1 MINLFKRKELP
12 IDPLE
17 QEIRARVEAE
27 RARLE
32 QEKRLY
38 QVLVN
43 DPLDFDS
50 LVRIGKKSGADS
62 LEIVNATG
70 AIVRYFY
77 KTKTTQTTTLE
88 EERATADGV
97 W

>member
-1 MINLFKRKELP
+1 MLNLFKRKELQ

-17 QEIRARVEAE
+17 AEIRERVAAE
-27 RARLE
+27 RAKLE

-50 LVRIGKKSGADS
+50 LVRIGKRIGADS

-77 KTKTTQTTTLE
+77 KTKQVQTTTVE
-88 EERATADGV
+88 EEKATAEGY